1 VSSPPADARERSACD
16 GERRAFGS
24 GRSDR
29 GNERGSADR
38 AVELLGGRMVG
49 AVKDYLEDGAAL
61 GGDRQAAL
69 AVGGEEAVHPLFLVG
84 RAHGSGMIISTRW

>member
-1 VSSPPADARERSACD
+1 
-16 GERRAFGS
+16 
-24 GRSDR
+24 
-29 GNERGSADR
+29 
-38 AVELLGGRMVG
+38 MVG